1 MQLCCYRLLP
11 APSLLDKPG
20 LAPLPQG
27 ETIMGA
33 VATAGS
39 AQIVVANGD

>member
-1 MQLCCYRLLP
+1 MHCLLCCSGLLP
-11 APSLLDKPG
+11 APSLTT
-20 LAPLPQG
+20 LAWLPQG